1 MSDPASRSRRVP
13 PPAAW
18 LGAAGLLPFAALA
31 LVLLVGH
38 DVHAGPVREGL
49 AGYGAVILSFL
60 GGCRWGFAA
69 AGLGGGPGW
78 AGLGLSVIPA
88 LFAWPVLY
96 LADPARLVLLAAGFA
111 VQLLADIL
119 LTRRGGAPAWWP
131 RLRWPLSAGAVAAL
145 LAGAVA

>member
-1 MSDPASRSRRVP
+1 MSDPVPQAHHVP
-13 PPAAW
+13 PAAAW

-31 LVLLVGH
+31 LAIL
-38 DVHAGPVREGL
+38 AGPGQHAELAREGL
-49 AGYGAVILSFL
+49 AGYGAVILSFM

-69 AGLGGGPGW
+69 AGLGEGPGW

-96 LADPARLVLLAAGFA
+96 LADPERLVLLAAGFA
-111 VQLLADIL
+111 LLLVADIL

-145 LAGAVA
+145 LAGALA